1 MKDPY
6 EVLGVS
12 PDASLEQVKE
22 SYRALAKKYH
32 PDNYADS
39 PLKDLAEEK
48 MSEVN
53 AAYDMV
59 VSDIKRR
66 SQNTGNGQYRQ
77 SSSQGYYQGDQNA
90 NPGNPLADVR
100 RLFSIGQ
107 ISQAEEL
114 LEGIPMQR
122 RDAEWY
128 YLRGMTY
135 YRRGW
140 FDDALAH
147 FNTACNLNPTNLEYR
162 QAYQQASRYSGANYG
177 NIYRQSHQRAPGGE
191 CDFCDICSSLICAD
205 CCCECFGGDL
215 IPCC

>member
-6 EVLGVS
+6 EILGVS
-12 PDASLEQVKE
+12 PSASLDQVKE

-59 VSDIKRR
+59 VNDIKRR
-66 SQNTGNGQYRQ
+66 GQNNGYRQ
-77 SSSQGYYQGDQNA
+77 NQYNGNYGGSQGYGSN
-90 NPGNPLADVR
+90 NPYADVR
-100 RLFSIGQ
+100 KMFSVGQ
-107 ISQAEEL
+107 VSQAEEL
-114 LEGIPMQR
+114 LEGIPLQR

-128 YLRGMTY
+128 YLRGMAY

-140 FDDALAH
+140 FDDALNH

-162 QAYQQASRYSGANYG
+162 QAFTQASRYSNVNYG
-177 NIYRQSHQRAPGGE
+177 NIYRQSQTPRHTGGS
-191 CDFCDICSSLICAD
+191 CDSCDVCSGLLCAD

>member
-6 EVLGVS
+6 EVLGIS

-53 AAYDMV
+53 AAYDTVM
-59 VSDIKRR
+59 SDIKRR
-66 SQNTGNGQYRQ
+66 GQNGSQQYGYRNGE
-77 SSSQGYYQGDQNA
+77 SYQGQNYGQ
-90 NPGNPLADVR
+90 GNPLYDVR
-100 RLFSIGQ
+100 RMFAQGQ
-107 ISQAEEL
+107 VSQAEEL
-114 LEGIPMQR
+114 LEGIPLQR

-128 YLRGMTY
+128 YLRGMAY

-140 FDDALAH
+140 FDDALNH
-147 FNTACNLNPTNLEYR
+147 FNTACNLNPTNVEYR
-162 QAYQQASRYSGANYG
+162 QAFQQASRFSNANYG
-177 NIYRQSHQRAPGGE
+177 NIYRQSSRPVGGD
-191 CDFCDICSSLICAD
+191 CDFCDVCSGLLCAD
-205 CCCECFGGDL
+205 CCCECIGGDL

>member
-6 EVLGVS
+6 EVLGVT

-48 MSEVN
+48 MTEVN
-53 AAYDMV
+53 AAYDAVM
-59 VSDIKRR
+59 SDIKRR
-66 SQNTGNGQYRQ
+66 GQSGGHQSYQYQNQ
-77 SSSQGYYQGDQNA
+77 SSNQN
-90 NPGNPLADVR
+90 NPLYDVR
-100 RLFSIGQ
+100 RMFAQGR
-107 ISQAEEL
+107 ISDAEEV
-114 LEGIPMQR
+114 LEGIPHQR

-128 YLRGMTY
+128 YLRGMAY

-140 FDDALAH
+140 FDDALNH
-147 FNTACNLNPTNLEYR
+147 FNTACNLNPTNVEYR
-162 QAYQQASRYSGANYG
+162 QAFQQASRFSNANYG
-177 NIYRQSHQRAPGGE
+177 NIYRQSGRAAGGD
-191 CDFCDICSSLICAD
+191 CDFCDVCSGLLCAD
-205 CCCECFGGDL
+205 CCCECIGGDL

>member
-6 EVLGVS
+6 EILGVS

-48 MSEVN
+48 MREVN
-53 AAYDMV
+53 AAYDTV

-66 SQNTGNGQYRQ
+66 QQSGGGYRQ
-77 SSSQGYYQGDQNA
+77 NYNGGQGYAGQNA
-90 NPGNPLADVR
+90 YNGPLADVR
-100 RLFSIGQ
+100 RMLSSGQ

-114 LEGIPMQR
+114 LEGIPLSR

-128 YLRGMTY
+128 YLRGMAY

-140 FDDALAH
+140 FDDALNH
-147 FNTACNLNPTNLEYR
+147 FNTACNLAPTNLEYR
-162 QAYQQASRYSGANYG
+162 QAFNQASRYSNANYG
-177 NIYRQSHQRAPGGE
+177 NVYRQNNYRRSGGE
-191 CDFCDICSSLICAD
+191 CDFCDVCSGLLCAD
-205 CCCECFGGDL
+205 CCCECMGGDL

>member
-6 EVLGVS
+6 EILGVS
-12 PDASLEQVKE
+12 HDASLDQVKE

-39 PLKDLAEEK
+39 PLRDLAEEK

-53 AAYDMV
+53 SAYDTV
-59 VSDIKRR
+59 ISDIKRR
-66 SQNTGNGQYRQ
+66 GQNRSDNYQQNYQYTGQTQGNTGWL
-77 SSSQGYYQGDQNA
+77 S
-90 NPGNPLADVR
+90 DVR
-100 RLFSIGQ
+100 RMFATGQ
-107 ISQAEEL
+107 VSQAEEL
-114 LEGIPMQR
+114 LEGIPLQR

-128 YLRGMTY
+128 FLRGMAY

-140 FDDALAH
+140 YDDALNH

-162 QAYQQASRYSGANYG
+162 QAYMQASRYSNANYG
-177 NIYRQSHQRAPGGE
+177 NIYRQSNRQAAN

-205 CCCECFGGDL
+205 CCCECLGGDL

>member
-6 EVLGVS
+6 EILGVS
-12 PDASLEQVKE
+12 HDASLDQVKE

-53 AAYDMV
+53 AAYDTV
-59 VSDIKRR
+59 ISDIKRR
-66 SQNTGNGQYRQ
+66 GQTQGGNQGFYQQNGYQYQQ
-77 SSSQGYYQGDQNA
+77 SYADSS
-90 NPGNPLADVR
+90 LSDVR
-100 RLFSIGQ
+100 RMLSQGLV
-107 ISQAEEL
+107 SQAEEL
-114 LEGIPMQR
+114 LEGIPLQR

-128 YLRGMTY
+128 YLRGMVY

-140 FDDALAH
+140 FDDALNH
-147 FNTACNLNPTNLEYR
+147 FNTACNLNPTNVEYR
-162 QAYQQASRYSGANYG
+162 QAYAQASRYSNTNYG
-177 NIYRQSHQRAPGGE
+177 NIYRQNNMRHSSGD
-191 CDFCDICSSLICAD
+191 CDFCDICSALLCAD
-205 CCCECFGGDL
+205 CCCECMGGDL